1 MEQQCGPIYVASS
14 RNQFEA
20 LMKART
26 LMLSQE
32 SLLELYKALSQWRMS
47 PFNKRLKMIAKRLLG
62 RADQV

>member
-1 MEQQCGPIYVASS
+1 
-14 RNQFEA
+14 
-20 LMKART
+20 
-26 LMLSQE
+26 MLSQE